1 LEIAR
6 AEFPGIL
13 SRMTPHK
20 YPYIILFC
28 LLLLFA
34 ASCKYLN
41 RNLGAE
47 EPVLARVYDDYLYAS
62 DVKNLVPAGTSPND
76 SLILVKNYVENWV
89 RNRLVLNKA
98 NDNLT
103 KDQKDFA
110 KQLEDYRNSLV
121 VYTYESQ
128 LIKQSLDTLV
138 KDDEIEAYYDANK
151 SNFLLKDHIVKVA
164 YVKLYADSARAIKT
178 ARKFLEPDSLVD
190 YDRFEKFCL
199 NRSTA
204 YLVSI
209 NSWHNFRDL
218 LQTVPIDSYNEEDFI
233 QNRKLIEVN
242 AYPFVY
248 ILRFYQFTLKD
259 ALSPLSF
266 ERNNIKSIIIN
277 MRKVELVSKMQ
288 DELYKN
294 ALKNKDFEVF

>member
-1 LEIAR
+1 
-6 AEFPGIL
+6 
-13 SRMTPHK
+13 MTPHK
-20 YPYIILFC
+20 YPYIALVG
-28 LLLLFA
+28 LLLLV
-34 ASCKYLN
+34 ASCKYIN
-41 RNLGAE
+41 QKMGAE

-62 DVKNLVPAGTSPND
+62 DIKSIVPVGTSPND
-76 SLILVKNYVENWV
+76 SMLLVKNYVENWV

-121 VYTYESQ
+121 VYTYESK
-128 LIKQSLDTLV
+128 LIRQSLDTLV
-138 KDDEIEAYYDANK
+138 KDEEIEAYYDANK

-164 YVKLYADSARAIKT
+164 YVKLYADSIRAIRT

-190 YDRFEKFCL
+190 FDRFEKFCL
-199 NRSTA
+199 NRTTS

-209 NSWHNFRDL
+209 NSWYSFRDL
-218 LQTVPIDSYNEEDFI
+218 LQTVPIDTYNEDDFI
-233 QNRKLIEVN
+233 KDRKLIEVN

-248 ILRFYQFTLKD
+248 ILRFYQFKLKD

-277 MRKVELVSKMQ
+277 MRKVDLVNKMQ

>member
-1 LEIAR
+1 MKSAR
-6 AEFPGIL
+6 AKFPGIL
-13 SRMTPHK
+13 SKMTPHK
-20 YPYIILFC
+20 YPYIALVG
-28 LLLLFA
+28 LLLLV
-34 ASCKYLN
+34 ASCKYIN
-41 RNLGAE
+41 QKMGAE

-62 DVKNLVPAGTSPND
+62 DIKSIVPVGTSPND
-76 SLILVKNYVENWV
+76 SMLLVKNYVENWV

-121 VYTYESQ
+121 VYTYESK
-128 LIKQSLDTLV
+128 LIRQSLDTLV
-138 KDDEIEAYYDANK
+138 KDEEIEAYYDANK

-164 YVKLYADSARAIKT
+164 YVKLYADSIRAIRT

-190 YDRFEKFCL
+190 FDRFEKFCL
-199 NRSTA
+199 NRTTS

-209 NSWHNFRDL
+209 NSWYSFRDL
-218 LQTVPIDSYNEEDFI
+218 LQTVPIDTYNEDDFI
-233 QNRKLIEVN
+233 KDRKLIEVN

-248 ILRFYQFTLKD
+248 ILRFYQFKLKD

-277 MRKVELVSKMQ
+277 MRKVDLVNKMQ